1 MWDWDLITHIFRI
14 YMAMVIAAGMVATIV
29 FSMYLLAR
37 FVLGLVMEIY
47 ETITDRR
54 MRRRGRTDD
63 DHDRQG

>member
-29 FSMYLLAR
+29 FGMYLLAR
-37 FVLGLVMEIY
+37 FVLGLAMEIY

-63 DHDRQG
+63 DHNR